1 MYRKKVFK
9 ELSMGADILLWLGG
23 GWVGLPRF
31 PELTASDPDFNMQ
44 SLTKAFRFDDGKGK
58 GGSCSSE

>member
-1 MYRKKVFK
+1 MYRKYS
-9 ELSMGADILLWLGG
+9 ESSAWGQISCSGLG

-44 SLTKAFRFDDGKGK
+44 SLTKAFRFDDGKGR